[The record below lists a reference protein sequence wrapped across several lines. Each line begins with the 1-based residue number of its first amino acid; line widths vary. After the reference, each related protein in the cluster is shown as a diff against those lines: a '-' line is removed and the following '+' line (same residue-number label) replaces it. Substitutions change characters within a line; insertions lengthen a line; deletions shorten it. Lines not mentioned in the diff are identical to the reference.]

1 MIVIPAD
8 REVKRMEKN
17 KVYLFPINGWFIPDA
32 RMIEMMEHLERDASE
47 TNTTA
52 KAHSHS

>member
-17 KVYLFPINGWFIPDA
+17 KVYLFPINGWFVPDA

-52 KAHSHS
+52 KAHSYS